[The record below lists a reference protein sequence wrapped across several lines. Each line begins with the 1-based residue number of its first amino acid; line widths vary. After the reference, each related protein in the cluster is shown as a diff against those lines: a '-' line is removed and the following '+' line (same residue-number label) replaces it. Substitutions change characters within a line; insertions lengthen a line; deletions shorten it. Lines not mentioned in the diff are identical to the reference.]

1 MKMLHI
7 LKSEPDNNTN
17 VLMGIL
23 SEGNEETVFSLY
35 EGSPDYEELIDQIFS
50 HDQIISWW

>member
-23 SEGNEETVFSLY
+23 SEGNEETVFPLY
-35 EGSPDYEELIDQIFS
+35 ENNPDYEALIDQIFA
-50 HDQIISWW
+50 HDQVISWW